1 MTRLLKVSRQLD
13 GSPEIFHSIQG
24 EGVNIGKPAVFLRLA
39 LCNLACTWCDTKY
52 TWDWQQYAQQEQIL
66 EIQAE
71 EAWQQILRY
80 NCAYLV
86 VTGGEPML
94 QQKQL
99 IPLLHYLKNEEFYIE
114 IETNGTIVPDHELV
128 SLVDHWSVSPKL
140 QNSGNPLISRE
151 IPEAYRFFVETAS
164 THFKYVIQNQD
175 DFTEARNT
183 MHKHGVEHGRTFLM
197 PEAQNTESLLERS
210 SWLVELCKSHG
221 FLYSTRLQFLLWGN
235 KRGV

>member
-1 MTRLLKVSRQLD
+1 MVRLLKVSRQPD

-52 TWDWQQYAQQEQIL
+52 TWDWQQYEREEQIL

-71 EAWQQILRY
+71 EAQRQILRY
-80 NCAYLV
+80 NCTYLV

-99 IPLLHYLKNEEFYIE
+99 IPLLKYLKNKEFQIE
-114 IETNGTIVPDHELV
+114 IETNGTIVPDQELV

-140 QNSGNPLISRE
+140 QNSGNPRLSRE
-151 IPEAYRFFVETAS
+151 IPEAYRLFVDITS
-164 THFKYVIQNQD
+164 THFKYVIQNED
-175 DFTEARNT
+175 DFTEAQNT
-183 MHKHGVEHGRTFLM
+183 MQKYGVAPGRTFLM
-197 PEAQNTESLLERS
+197 PEAQNTESLLEKSR
-210 SWLVELCKSHG
+210 WLVELCKTHEC
-221 FLYSTRLQFLLWGN
+221 LYSTRLQILLWGN
-235 KRGV
+235 RRGV